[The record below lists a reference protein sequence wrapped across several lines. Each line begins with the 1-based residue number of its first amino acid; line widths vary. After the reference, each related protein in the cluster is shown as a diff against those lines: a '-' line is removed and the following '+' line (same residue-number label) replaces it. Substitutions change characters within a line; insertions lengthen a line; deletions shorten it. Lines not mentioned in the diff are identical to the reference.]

1 MLIGMIQKAL
11 FIPFCSILVGA
22 PIPSLYQQ
30 TDMKYVISHS
40 FSVTDF
46 REKLFCT
53 ETSVANSF

>member
-11 FIPFCSILVGA
+11 FIPFCNIISRRSHSI
-22 PIPSLYQQ
+22 SLP
-30 TDMKYVISHS
+30 DMKYVISHS